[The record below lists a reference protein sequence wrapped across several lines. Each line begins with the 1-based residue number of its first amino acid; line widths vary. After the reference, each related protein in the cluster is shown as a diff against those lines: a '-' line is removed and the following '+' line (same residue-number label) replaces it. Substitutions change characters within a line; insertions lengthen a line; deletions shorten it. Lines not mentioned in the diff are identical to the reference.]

1 MYILINL
8 WIKPVFRIAFY
19 LGILESIINKHVGM
33 HSERERERGGR
44 ERRRGERESARERE
58 REREIPFAKYL
69 WALYYRKF
77 LDSVALHNYTR
88 KTRCSPPLR
97 KYGHLT
103 LHRKHLYKNENR
115 WDTAANQ
122 YCSPSVTMG
131 ATSTQYLTVH
141 YVSVDWWNREIDS

>member
-1 MYILINL
+1 MYILINP
-8 WIKPVFRIAFY
+8 WIKPVFLVWFRIAFY
-19 LGILESIINKHVGM
+19 SGLLESIISKHVGM
-33 HSERERERGGR
+33 HSK
-44 ERRRGERESARERE
+44 RERE
-58 REREIPFAKYL
+58 RERMSMIPLAKYL

-77 LDSVALHNYTR
+77 LDSVALNNYTR

-97 KYGHLT
+97 KYGHST
-103 LHRKHLYKNENR
+103 LHQKHLYKNENR